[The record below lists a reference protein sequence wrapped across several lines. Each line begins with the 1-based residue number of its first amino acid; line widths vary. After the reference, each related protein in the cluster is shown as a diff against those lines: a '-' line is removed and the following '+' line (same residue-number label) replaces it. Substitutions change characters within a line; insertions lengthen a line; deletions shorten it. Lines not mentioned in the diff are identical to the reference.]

1 MDATA
6 QFTLAPALA
15 LTLLHSLWQVTVIA
29 AAAWAVLAACAQRH
43 AALRHALGLGFLAA
57 MVAVPAA
64 TFLRLWS
71 RPADVISNSLLPA
84 MTAPVEVAASPGT
97 YVSESA
103 LLPGLLSAIWLAGV
117 ALMLLRHFGGWR
129 LVSALDRGA
138 HAPLPADWQARVD
151 TLQRALRISRRVAVR
166 VATDI
171 AAPFTARLLRPVIWL
186 PQALLESLPTRQ
198 LEALLAHELAH
209 VARLDWL
216 WNGAQCVAESLLYFH
231 PAAWWLGRRIRQERE
246 HACDD
251 LAVAACGGDAVPLAE
266 ALATLAC
273 DRRVHPRL
281 VLAAQGGSL
290 MQRITRLLAG
300 DERSARWRWPLAL
313 AALVASGALLFTQT
327 TLARRALTEV
337 RVESTTDGALKP
349 GSERTITAT
358 AHDHERYYRGAMDAQ
373 GRLTETYRIDGVDTP
388 IDAKAREWIR
398 TMSVVPEPPPPPAP
412 PPPPPPPPAPS
423 APPAVAALPEVK
435 ELLRQVEADPR
446 VTTRIGTPVRIADDV
461 YDGRI
466 SLSSTDGVST
476 GEADIGFTLVGP
488 RGRVDVDVEARRAHG
503 RWTIATLDLS
513 PASR

>member
-15 LTLLHSLWQVTVIA
+15 LTLLHSLWQVAAIA
-29 AAAWAVLAACAQRH
+29 LAAWAVLAACAQRH
-43 AALRHALGLGFLAA
+43 AALRHALGMGFLAA

-71 RPADVISNSLLPA
+71 RPADVIGNALLPA
-84 MTAPVEVAASPGT
+84 MTAPVAVAAAPGT

-103 LLPGLLSAIWLAGV
+103 LLPGLLSALWLAGV

-138 HAPLPADWQARVD
+138 HAPLPPAWQARVD
-151 TLQRALRISRRVAVR
+151 ALQGALRISRRVAVR

-171 AAPFTARLLRPVIWL
+171 AAPFTAKLLRPVVWL
-186 PQALLESLPTRQ
+186 PQALLESLPAAQ

-216 WNGAQCVAESLLYFH
+216 WNGVQCVAESLLFFH

-273 DRRVHPRL
+273 DRRIHPRL
-281 VLAAQGGSL
+281 VLAARGGSL

-300 DERSARWRWPLAL
+300 DARAARWRWP
-313 AALVASGALLFTQT
+313 VAVATVVVSTSLLFTQT
-327 TLARRALTEV
+327 SIAGRMPSV
-337 RVESTTDGALKP
+337 HVQSTGPGALKP
-349 GSERTITAT
+349 GSVREITASGY
-358 AHDHERYYRGAMDAQ
+358 DHERYYRAAMDSQ
-373 GRLTETYRIDGVDTP
+373 GRLTETYRVDGVDTP
-388 IDAKAREWIR
+388 IDAGARAWIQQ
-398 TMSVVPEPPPPPAP
+398 MSVVPEPPAP
-412 PPPPPPPPAPS
+412 PPPPPPPPAP
-423 APPAVAALPEVK
+423 PPPPGTLPEVR
-435 ELLRQVEADPR
+435 ELLAQVAAEPR
-446 VTTRIGTPVRIADDV
+446 VVAKVGSPATLLNDT
-461 YDGRI
+461 YDGSV
-466 SLSSTDGVST
+466 SLTSADGVET
-476 GEADIGFTLVGP
+476 GEAAITFTLVGP
-488 RGRVDVDVEARRAHG
+488 RGRVAVDVDARRAHG
-503 RWTIATLDLS
+503 RWTIAALDLA
-513 PASR
+513 PAAR